1 MSVSLLKLIRAHI
14 VCIVSRMTDCA
25 HRVAYARCGT
35 VTFTF
40 ILIATFHMSQKR
52 IIRIGLLGFGVVGQ
66 GVWKNIEKN
75 RQALEFRLGAQL
87 DITEVVVKNA
97 SKPREVAVPAECYST
112 DPTRVVDNPEID
124 IVCEMMGG
132 TGEALELTRRA
143 LKQGKVV
150 VTANKAL
157 VCEHGEELFKIAN
170 ENGGHYFYE
179 ASVAGGIPIIKTIRE
194 ALVANRFKLIFG
206 ILNGTSNYIL
216 TRMEREGLSFEATLG
231 DARQLGY
238 VEADEALD
246 LDGIDAAHKA
256 VILAYLAHG
265 KWVKLDEIIC
275 EGIREVSGTDIE
287 IAGQLGYKIKL
298 LAVIARDFEANKLS
312 VRLHPAL
319 IAKSEVIAGVDEV
332 YNGVSVTGDVVGT
345 TVLIGR
351 GAGQDATSSSVISDI
366 ADAVFMIQGAPKPV
380 ISEEDEEVYRQLAD
394 GLELAVPADLAGRYY
409 LRVHV
414 KDEEGV
420 LAKISNILAAH
431 HISFATVNQKE
442 LADGTALIMLTTHE
456 SNETAVAA
464 AKAALTAESVVV
476 AAPVSLRL
484 FEPSY

>member
-1 MSVSLLKLIRAHI
+1 MSE
-14 VCIVSRMTDCA
+14 
-25 HRVAYARCGT
+25 
-35 VTFTF
+35 
-40 ILIATFHMSQKR
+40 KR
-52 IIRIGLLGFGVVGQ
+52 TIRIGLLGFGVVGQ
-66 GVWKNIEKN
+66 GVWKNIENN

-87 DITEVVVKNA
+87 DITQVVVKNLTRE
-97 SKPREVAVPAECYST
+97 REVAVPADRYSD

-124 IVCEMMGG
+124 IVCELMGG
-132 TGEALELTRRA
+132 TGEALDLTRRA
-143 LKQGKVV
+143 LQQGKIV

-157 VCEHGEELFKIAN
+157 ICEHGEELFEIARKS
-170 ENGGHYFYE
+170 GGHYFYE

-216 TRMEREGLSFEATLG
+216 TRMEREGLSFEDTLG
-231 DARQLGY
+231 DARKLGY

-265 KWVKLDEIIC
+265 KWVKLEEIIC
-275 EGIREVSGTDIE
+275 EGIRDITGE
-287 IAGQLGYKIKL
+287 DIAIAGQLGYKIKL
-298 LAVIARDFEANKLS
+298 LAVIARDFDADKLS

-319 IAKSEVIAGVDEV
+319 ISKKEVIAGVDEV

-345 TVLIGR
+345 TILIGR

-366 ADAVFMIQGAPKPV
+366 ADAVFMLQGAPEPV
-380 ISEEDEEVYRQLAD
+380 ISEEDEKIYNQLAA
-394 GLELAVPADLAGRYY
+394 GLELAKPEELSGRYY
-409 LRVHV
+409 LRIHV

-420 LAKISNILAAH
+420 LAKISNILAAN

-442 LADGTALIMLTTHE
+442 LGDGTALIMVTTHKTNE
-456 SNETAVAA
+456 VAVSNVKKALAA
-464 AKAALTAESVVV
+464 EAVVV
-476 AAPVSLRL
+476 DKPVSFRIFDPNKL
-484 FEPSY
+484 

>member
-1 MSVSLLKLIRAHI
+1 MSE
-14 VCIVSRMTDCA
+14 
-25 HRVAYARCGT
+25 
-35 VTFTF
+35 
-40 ILIATFHMSQKR
+40 KR
-52 IIRIGLLGFGVVGQ
+52 TIRIGLLGFGVVGQ
-66 GVWKNIEKN
+66 GVWKNIENN
-75 RQALEFRLGAQL
+75 RPALEYRLGAQL
-87 DITEVVVKNA
+87 DITQVVVKNLERE
-97 SKPREVAVPAECYST
+97 REVSVPAECLSD
-112 DPTRVVDNPEID
+112 DPAKVVDNAEID
-124 IVCEMMGG
+124 IVCELMGG
-132 TGEALELTRRA
+132 TGEALNLTRRA
-143 LKQGKVV
+143 LEQGKIV

-157 VCEHGEELFKIAN
+157 ICEHGEELFKIAN

-216 TRMEREGLSFEATLG
+216 TRMEREGLSFEDTLG
-231 DARQLGY
+231 DARKLGY

-275 EGIREVSGTDIE
+275 EGIREITGDDIE
-287 IAGQLGYKIKL
+287 IAAELGYKIKL
-298 LAVIARDFEANKLS
+298 LAVIERDFSANQLS

-319 IAKSEVIAGVDEV
+319 IAKSQVIAGVDEV

-366 ADAVFMIQGAPKPV
+366 ADAVSMLQGAPKPV
-380 ISEEDEEVYRQLAD
+380 ISEEDELVYQQLAD
-394 GLELAVPADLAGRYY
+394 GLELAAKDQLSGRYY
-409 LRVHV
+409 LRIHV

-420 LAKISNILAAH
+420 LARISNILADQR
-431 HISFATVNQKE
+431 ISVATVKQKE
-442 LADGTALIMLTTHE
+442 LSDGSARIMLTTHE
-456 SNETAVAA
+456 TNETAIAT
-464 AKAALTAESVVV
+464 AKATLAKLDDVLHR
-476 AAPVSLRL
+476 PVSFRI
-484 FEPSY
+484 FEPAE

>member
-1 MSVSLLKLIRAHI
+1 
-14 VCIVSRMTDCA
+14 
-25 HRVAYARCGT
+25 
-35 VTFTF
+35 
-40 ILIATFHMSQKR
+40 MSQKR

-87 DITEVVVKNA
+87 DITQVVVKNA
-97 SKPREVAVPAECYST
+97 AKQREVAVPAECYST
-112 DPTRVVDNPEID
+112 DPSRVVDNPEID

-157 VCEHGEELFKIAN
+157 VCEHGEELFKIAH

-216 TRMEREGLSFEATLG
+216 TRMEREGLSFEETLG

-256 VILAYLAHG
+256 VILAFLAHG

-275 EGIREVSGTDIE
+275 EGIREISGTDIE
-287 IAGQLGYKIKL
+287 IAGELGYKIKL

-366 ADAVFMIQGAPKPV
+366 ADAVCMIQGAPRPV
-380 ISEEDEEVYRQLAD
+380 ISEEDEELYRQLAD
-394 GLELAVPADLAGRYY
+394 GLELAAPAELTGRYY

-414 KDEEGV
+414 KDEQGV

-442 LADGTALIMLTTHE
+442 LTDGTALIMLTTHE
-456 SNETAVAA
+456 SNETSVAA
-464 AKAALTAESVVV
+464 AKATLSAESVVV
-476 AAPVSLRL
+476 ETPVSLRI

>member
-1 MSVSLLKLIRAHI
+1 VI
-14 VCIVSRMTDCA
+14 
-25 HRVAYARCGT
+25 
-35 VTFTF
+35 
-40 ILIATFHMSQKR
+40 
-52 IIRIGLLGFGVVGQ
+52 
-66 GVWKNIEKN
+66 
-75 RQALEFRLGAQL
+75 
-87 DITEVVVKNA
+87 
-97 SKPREVAVPAECYST
+97 
-112 DPTRVVDNPEID
+112 DNPDID
-124 IVCEMMGG
+124 IVCELMGG
-132 TGEALELTRRA
+132 TGKALELTRRA
-143 LKQGKVV
+143 LNQGKIV

-157 VCEHGEELFKIAN
+157 ICEHGEELFEIARL
-170 ENGGHYFYE
+170 NGGHYFYE

-216 TRMEREGLSFEATLG
+216 TRMEREGLSFDATLG
-231 DARQLGY
+231 DARKLGY

-265 KWVKLDEIIC
+265 KWVKLEEIIC
-275 EGIREVSGTDIE
+275 EGIREITGEDIE

-319 IAKSEVIAGVDEV
+319 ISKKEVIAGVDEV

-366 ADAVFMIQGAPKPV
+366 ADAVFMLQGGASPT
-380 ISEEDEEVYRQLAD
+380 ISEEDEAKYQKLAD
-394 GLELAVPADLAGRYY
+394 GLELAVGDELVGRYY
-409 LRVHV
+409 LRIHV
-414 KDEEGV
+414 RDEEGV
-420 LAKISNILAAH
+420 LAKISDILAKE

-442 LADGTALIMLTTHE
+442 LEDGTAKLMVTTHMSSEAAIIRAIALLSKE
-456 SNETAVAA
+456 S
-464 AKAALTAESVVV
+464 SVIG
-476 AAPVSLRL
+476 APVSFRIFDPSSL
-484 FEPSY
+484 FQ

>member
-1 MSVSLLKLIRAHI
+1 
-14 VCIVSRMTDCA
+14 
-25 HRVAYARCGT
+25 
-35 VTFTF
+35 
-40 ILIATFHMSQKR
+40 MSQKR

-87 DITEVVVKNA
+87 DITQVVVKNA
-97 SKPREVAVPAECYST
+97 AKQREVAVPAECYST
-112 DPTRVVDNPEID
+112 DPSRVVDNPEID

-157 VCEHGEELFKIAN
+157 VCEHGEELFKIAH

-216 TRMEREGLSFEATLG
+216 TRMEREGLSFEETLG

-256 VILAYLAHG
+256 VILAFLAHG
-265 KWVKLDEIIC
+265 KWVKLEEIIC
-275 EGIREVSGTDIE
+275 EGIREISGTDIE
-287 IAGQLGYKIKL
+287 IAGELGYKIKL

-366 ADAVFMIQGAPKPV
+366 ADAVCMIQGAPRPV
-380 ISEEDEEVYRQLAD
+380 ISEEDEELYRQLAD
-394 GLELAVPADLAGRYY
+394 GLELAAPAELTGRYY

-414 KDEEGV
+414 KDEQGV

-442 LADGTALIMLTTHE
+442 LTDGTALIMLTTHE
-456 SNETAVAA
+456 SNETSVAA
-464 AKAALTAESVVV
+464 AKATLSAESVVV
-476 AAPVSLRL
+476 ETPVSLRI

>member
-1 MSVSLLKLIRAHI
+1 MSDKR
-14 VCIVSRMTDCA
+14 
-25 HRVAYARCGT
+25 T
-35 VTFTF
+35 V
-40 ILIATFHMSQKR
+40 
-52 IIRIGLLGFGVVGQ
+52 RIGLLGFGVVGQ

-75 RQALEFRLGAQL
+75 RQALELRLGVQL
-87 DITEVVVKNA
+87 EISQVVVKDASKAREVVV
-97 SKPREVAVPAECYST
+97 PADAYSS
-112 DPTRVVDNPEID
+112 DPARVVDNPEID
-124 IVCEMMGG
+124 IVCELMGG
-132 TGEALELTRRA
+132 TTKALDLTRRA
-143 LKQGKVV
+143 LEQGKIV

-157 VCEHGEELFKIAN
+157 ICEHGEELFETARQ
-170 ENGGHYFYE
+170 NGGHYFYE

-194 ALVANRFKLIFG
+194 GLVANRFRLIFG

-216 TRMEREGLSFEATLG
+216 TRMEREGLSFEETLG
-231 DARQLGY
+231 DARRLGY

-265 KWVKLDEIIC
+265 KWVKLNEIIC
-275 EGIREVSGTDIE
+275 EGIRDITGQDIE

-319 IAKSEVIAGVDEV
+319 ISKKEVIAGVDEV

-366 ADAVFMIQGAPKPV
+366 ADAVFMLKGAKPHAV
-380 ISEEDEEVYRQLAD
+380 SEEDLTVYQELSS
-394 GLELAVPADLAGRYY
+394 GLELTSASELNGRYY
-409 LRVHV
+409 LRIHV
-414 KDEEGV
+414 KDQEGV
-420 LAKISNILAAH
+420 LAKISDILAKE

-442 LADGTALIMLTTHE
+442 LADGTAQLMVTTHQT
-456 SNETAVAA
+456 NETSIDKVKVVLSEEGSVIGSAVSFRIFDP
-464 AKAALTAESVVV
+464 EQ
-476 AAPVSLRL
+476 
-484 FEPSY
+484 

>member
-1 MSVSLLKLIRAHI
+1 MSE
-14 VCIVSRMTDCA
+14 
-25 HRVAYARCGT
+25 
-35 VTFTF
+35 
-40 ILIATFHMSQKR
+40 KR
-52 IIRIGLLGFGVVGQ
+52 TIRIGLLGFGVVGQ

-75 RQALEFRLGAQL
+75 RIALEYRLGAQL
-87 DITEVVVKNA
+87 DITEVVVKNLGRE
-97 SKPREVAVPAECYST
+97 REVAIPAQSIS
-112 DPTRVVDNPEID
+112 DDARRVVDNPDID
-124 IVCEMMGG
+124 IVCELMGG

-143 LKQGKVV
+143 LEQGKIV

-157 VCEHGEELFKIAN
+157 ICEHGEELFEIARQ
-170 ENGGHYFYE
+170 NGGHYFYE

-231 DARQLGY
+231 DARKLGY

-246 LDGIDAAHKA
+246 LDGIDAGHKA

-265 KWVKLDEIIC
+265 KWVRLDEIIC
-275 EGIREVSGTDIE
+275 EGIREITGEDIE
-287 IAGQLGYKIKL
+287 IAAQLGYKIKL

-319 IAKSEVIAGVDEV
+319 ISRKEVIAGVDEV

-366 ADAVFMIQGAPKPV
+366 ADAVFMLQGAPAPV
-380 ISEEDEEVYRQLAD
+380 ISEEDEATYQKLAD
-394 GLELAVPADLAGRYY
+394 GLELAAKDELKGRYY
-409 LRVHV
+409 LRIHV
-414 KDEEGV
+414 KDQEGV
-420 LAKISNILAAH
+420 LAKISDILAKK

-442 LADGTALIMLTTHE
+442 LEDGTAKLMVTTHKTDE
-456 SNETAVAA
+456 ASIAR
-464 AKAALTAESVVV
+464 AKSVLSAEGSVIG
-476 AAPVSLRL
+476 APVSFRI
-484 FEPSY
+484 FDPSA